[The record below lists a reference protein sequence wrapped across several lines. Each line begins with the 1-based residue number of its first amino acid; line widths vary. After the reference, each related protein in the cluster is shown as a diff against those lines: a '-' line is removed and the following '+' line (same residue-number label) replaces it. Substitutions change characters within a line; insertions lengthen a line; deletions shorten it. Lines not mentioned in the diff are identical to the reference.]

1 MGRTYISAHFMP
13 DSRDLPVGA
22 DALVGPRLPPSQRQR
37 KEKQG
42 VSGPSPGLRFPQGY
56 RVLSKL
62 LRRTANHPSPA
73 AWRYALART
82 DPPWRF
88 FLLDRPRPVLFLS
101 RTKRE
106 WGVESSGDHRTPPGD
121 HRSPLRSRPDGCICQ
136 DHQHGPC
143 PVPWDALTQ
152 SLPASH
158 EKSSP
163 PARPAAGRPHSR

>member
-22 DALVGPRLPPSQRQR
+22 DALVGPHLPPSQRQR
-37 KEKQG
+37 EAQQNTGAAPAERGGKCIRALPG
-42 VSGPSPGLRFPQGY
+42 PMVSPRA
-56 RVLSKL
+56 RVLSNPKL
-62 LRRTANHPSPA
+62 GTASHPPPA

-106 WGVESSGDHRTPPGD
+106 WGVESSGDHRIPRTAKRCIAQPEFWLTPLP
-121 HRSPLRSRPDGCICQ
+121 PL
-136 DHQHGPC
+136 
-143 PVPWDALTQ
+143 VF
-152 SLPASH
+152 
-158 EKSSP
+158 SP
-163 PARPAAGRPHSR
+163 PSWYRGTHGNL